1 MIGMDLCSTRFPNM
15 KSFKHWLLT
24 GQPLEEAHPAGLAH
38 GGNTSPNENRLQ
50 VILAR
55 ACRDAGMPQ
64 PDESGRYVPV
74 ALHLPAQVAR
84 QGENMPALPSQQVV
98 VIRDSFLD
106 ALDSALSM
114 LEDPACEAVALC
126 GYYPD
131 LHPPAAAGV
140 ACMLL
145 ARQASGVPAYACLDR
160 DPELLNET
168 SAKALRSA
176 GEKQEAEASISE
188 LPPILE
194 LMRGALSLNSQ
205 THFPEYP
212 IRAEEKILPD
222 ARAQACLRPWFPQ
235 PFAQEREM
243 RVDVPDQQHQTEGI
257 RLEKEYTDPN
267 HPERPF
273 DNYAAYLL
281 PVDFQDEQQIGARI
295 KEIKQ
300 EIAACHDL
308 PDYIN
313 SALSD
318 FQTRKRGAFTLAI
331 LGSSR
336 QELTAE
342 LEHAR
347 NGLPQSIESGKDWQT
362 PVGSYFSPRPFGPHE
377 KIAFMYPGA
386 FGTYVGMGRE
396 IFYLFPQ
403 VQDALLT
410 LTSDPGCAINET
422 EIFPQR
428 LTSSIREQLQNK
440 LNNNPTQMIS
450 SGVCFS
456 YLFTIIL
463 RDIFKVKPD
472 VAFGYSLGENS
483 MMFAMGVWT
492 QADAMRTSLEASPIF
507 HTRVSGQQNAIREFW
522 KMPIENGENSNSS
535 IWANYVLMA
544 PFEKVRAAIQ
554 NEERVYITHI
564 NTPRQVVIGGEKNA
578 CKRVVDNIQ
587 CMHLQAPYHHS
598 IHCEPIASEFDA
610 FMRLHDW
617 PVENKPDIPIYT
629 AADYAPLQYDSKS
642 IAKSFAKML
651 TNPIDFPRLV
661 NLAYEDGARIFI
673 ELGAGNNCSKWVE
686 ATLKEKPHTTMS
698 INQNNVDDH
707 VSILKLLA
715 RLISHQI
722 PVDLKALIGNSYGYQ
737 NE

>member
-1 MIGMDLCSTRFPNM
+1 M

-243 RVDVPDQQHQTEGI
+243 RVDVPDQQHQTVSI

-336 QELTAE
+336 QDLTAE

-386 FGTYVGMGRE
+386 FGTYVGMGRQ

-403 VQDALLT
+403 LHGALQEI
-410 LTSDPGCAINET
+410 SADPGSTINEGV
-422 EIFPQR
+422 IFPPMLAQGAIE
-428 LTSSIREQLQNK
+428 LLQQE
-440 LNNNPTQMIS
+440 LNGNPTEMIS

-456 YLFTIIL
+456 YLFTVIL
-463 RDIFKVKPD
+463 RDIFKIQPHS
-472 VAFGYSLGENS
+472 AFGYSLGENS
-483 MMFAMGVWT
+483 MMFAMGIWS

-507 HTRVSGQQNAIREFW
+507 HERVSGAQNAIRDHW
-522 KMPIENGENSNSS
+522 QLPRAGRHENPASL
-535 IWANYVLMA
+535 WANYVLMA
-544 PFEKVRAAIQ
+544 PYEKVDEAIRA
-554 NEERVYITHI
+554 EPRVYITHI
-564 NTPRQVVIGGEKNA
+564 NTPRQVVIGGEKEA
-578 CKRVVDNIQ
+578 CQRVAQAVG
-587 CMHLQAPYHHS
+587 CMHLQAPYHHA
-598 IHCEPIASEFDA
+598 IHCAPIASEYGA
-610 FMRLHDW
+610 FQRLHEW
-617 PVENKPDIPIYT
+617 PVEAEPDMPIYS
-629 AADYAPLQYDSKS
+629 AAHYDKLRYDSKS
-642 IAKSFAKML
+642 IAESFAAML
-651 TNPIDFPRLV
+651 TNSIDFPRLV
-661 NLAYEDGARIFI
+661 NLAYLDGARIFI
-673 ELGAGNNCSKWVE
+673 ELGAGSNCAKWVE
-686 ATLKEKPHTTMS
+686 AILKGQPHAAVS

-707 VSILKLLA
+707 TAIRRMLA
-715 RLISHQI
+715 LLISHQ
-722 PVDLKALIGNSYGYQ
+722 VALDLTALIGN
-737 NE
+737 